1 MTDSG
6 TNESVLRERV
16 ERIHITRKWL
26 KTLHQMPQSCLTQ
39 RGITSHLLIIQSL
52 RWASD
57 SSFLTGSGHSDEH
70 ALTSRSAELKQQTER
85 SCVTWQPVF
94 YWVFDEYVCSHKAL
108 SVQQTK
114 HYCHTWWW
122 AHSMPQFCL
131 NRNIGTT
138 CPLHEHMSWCH
149 ALILTMSWKTQTKW
163 NALTQYEHF
172 YITWNGRNSSHALL
186 DKENDTGGN
195 NVINNATTIRTTTS
209 TEQ

>member
-1 MTDSG
+1 MSDPEGNYLSPS
-6 TNESVLRERV
+6 NHSVSAVSLWQLV
-16 ERIHITRKWL
+16 SDRKWSQRRARADITQCWI
-26 KTLHQMPQSCLTQ
+26 KTTDWEKLCQ
-39 RGITSHLLIIQSL
+39 
-52 RWASD
+52 
-57 SSFLTGSGHSDEH
+57 
-70 ALTSRSAELKQQTER
+70 
-85 SCVTWQPVF
+85 WQPVF